1 SAFKGMSLW
10 KRVDL
15 LVNGRTPLA
24 VYTSLRT
31 GLRFAIG
38 DVPGPMV
45 KACVSLVTE
54 AHSDDGLPH
63 TLEHLV
69 FMGSEKYPF
78 KGFLDVIANR
88 CFASGT
94 NAWTDQDHTAY
105 TIDTVGA
112 EGFYKS
118 FPVYLNH
125 ILRPTLTKSQYLT
138 EVHHI
143 NEKGEDGGVV
153 YCEMQDHESEM
164 DSILDR
170 RMRRLLYP
178 DGHGYAIDTGGKL
191 EAIRNMCSI
200 DRVRDFHKKF
210 YHVGNVF
217 SIICGKVDHMRVQKI
232 LEELEEAELTRV
244 PADFKTPFSTPVP
257 SLSTSI
263 VETVECPSDDPS
275 HGGVHVAWF
284 GPPSRD
290 CITSEAL
297 DVLFN
302 YFTDTAVSPFHRNFI
317 DIPEPLA
324 SHAGFHMSEQTTSCI
339 TLGFQGVPAD
349 KLDQVLP
356 IMEKVLKQHQ
366 EASAFDAE
374 RMGFV
379 CQQAVLNAHAALE
392 TGPSKNV
399 FHSLITHQLYG
410 EASSDDLEHRMN
422 DAKVIEQLAKEPMQ
436 YWADLVTRF
445 FSAPSVSLIGKPSE
459 TMIETLA
466 EKESSRVAAQREKLG
481 CDGLDRCKADHCK
494 AVTENTSGEPPK
506 ELLDSLMV
514 NDFDGFDTFHID
526 VYHSEDAASAP
537 APVKSILDSF
547 PFPATVHHSA
557 DTRFVELWL
566 AMDTAALTVEQ
577 RKLLYVFSELPFES
591 PAVVDGQER
600 KADDVCCLFTR
611 DLLEHS
617 LHTGF
622 SSSFDRALVLWL
634 KVDAARYG
642 NVAKWAEIFLQ
653 GIKIDA
659 SKIKSIATRLAG
671 DARENKR
678 DGNYVCQTAM
688 NGITYRHDSN
698 AYIMNELILQ
708 KVHEQLA
715 KEVKTDPKGVIAR
728 FEELRT
734 TLLSSGFNAH
744 VLCDAAAV
752 AAGKQPPTKEMWAFA
767 ARDKATPRLNF
778 SFGEETAESFT
789 GKEIIVPLGSCES
802 SFMIQNTPFVCDWNS
817 EVLAP
822 VLLLTQYLSQ
832 CEGPLWKSVRGN
844 GLAYGIWISTNV
856 DVQELSMTIYRS
868 ANIPEA
874 YAKVEQIVKE
884 ELTRGSLDATQ
895 FEAAKRSLICDLY
908 RKVATVSSAGSRSV
922 LSVGQ
927 KKDPGYLRRLSQT
940 VWDSDPTKVLALG
953 TAPILALFSNYSRAV
968 CSHTRQAGA
977 IKKTFPAVQT
987 IKIDSVP
994 ITANS

>member
-1 SAFKGMSLW
+1 SLQGMSLW

-38 DVPGPMV
+38 DIPGPMV
-45 KACVSLVTE
+45 KTCVSLVTE
-54 AHSDDGLPH
+54 AHTDDGLPH

-105 TIDTVGA
+105 TMDTVGA

-164 DSILDR
+164 DSILER

-178 DGHGYAIDTGGKL
+178 EGHGYWCDTGGKL
-191 EAIRNMCSI
+191 DAIRSLCSI
-200 DRVRDFHKKF
+200 DRVRDYHKKF
-210 YHVGNVF
+210 YHIGNVF
-217 SIICGKVDHMRVQKI
+217 SIICGKVDHGRVQKI
-232 LEELEEAELTRV
+232 LEDLEEAEMARV

-257 SLSTSI
+257 ALPSSI
-263 VETVECPSDDPS
+263 VETVECPSDDLS
-275 HGGVHVAWF
+275 HGGVHVAWH

-290 CITSEAL
+290 CLTAEAL
-297 DVLFN
+297 DILFN
-302 YFTDTAVSPFHRNFI
+302 YFTDTAVSPFHKNFI
-317 DIPEPLA
+317 DIPDPLA
-324 SHAGFHMSEQTTSCI
+324 SHASFHLSEQTTSCI
-339 TLGFQGVPAD
+339 SLAFGGVPVERID
-349 KLDQVLP
+349 EVLP
-356 IMEKVLKQHQ
+356 VLDKVLKAHQ
-366 EASAFDAE
+366 DATAFDAE

-392 TGPSKNV
+392 TRPSKNV

-410 EASSDDLEHRMN
+410 ESNSEDLEHRMN

-436 YWADLVTRF
+436 FWADLVTRF
-445 FSAPSVSLIGKPSE
+445 FSAPSVSLKGKPSE
-459 TMIETLA
+459 KLVETLA
-466 EKESSRVAAQREKLG
+466 EKENARVAAQRERLG
-481 CDGLDRCKADHCK
+481 CDGLEKCKADHCK
-494 AVTENTSGEPPK
+494 AVGENTSEQPPK

-514 NDFDGFDTFHID
+514 NEFEGFDNFKID
-526 VYHSEDAASAP
+526 VFHSESSSSAP
-537 APVKSILDSF
+537 APVRAILDAF
-547 PFPATVHHSA
+547 PFPATLHHSA
-557 DTRFVELWL
+557 DTRFVECWL
-566 AMDTAALTVEQ
+566 TMDTAHLTVEQ
-577 RKLLYVFSELPFES
+577 RKLLLVFSELPFES
-591 PAVVDGQER
+591 AAVVDGVQKTPNE
-600 KADDVCCLFTR
+600 VCCLFTR

-642 NVAKWAEIFLQ
+642 NIPKWSEIFLQ

-659 SKIKSIATRLAG
+659 EKIKNVATRLAG

-678 DGNYVCQTAM
+678 DGHYVCQTAM

-698 AYIMNELILQ
+698 AYLMNELILQ
-708 KVHEQLA
+708 KVHEALA
-715 KEVKTDPKGVIAR
+715 KEVKTDPKAVVAR

-734 TLLSSGFNAH
+734 ALLSSGFNAH
-744 VLCDAAAV
+744 VLCDASAV
-752 AAGKQPPTKEMWAFA
+752 AAGKQPSTKDMWAFA
-767 ARDKATPRLNF
+767 TRDKKTPRF
-778 SFGEETAESFT
+778 EFASGEETSPSFT
-789 GKEIIVPLGSCES
+789 GKELILPLGSCES
-802 SFMIQNTPFVCDWNS
+802 SFMIQNTPFAVDWNS
-817 EVLAP
+817 EVLPA

-844 GLAYGIWISTNV
+844 GLAYGIWISANV
-856 DVQELSMTIYRS
+856 DVQEMSVTIYRS
-868 ANIPEA
+868 TNISEA
-874 YAKVEQIVKE
+874 YAKVEQIVRE
-884 ELTRGSLDATQ
+884 ELTSGKLDPTQ

-908 RKVATVSSAGSRSV
+908 TKVSTVSATGSRSV
-922 LSVGQ
+922 LAVNQ
-927 KKDPGYLRRLSQT
+927 KKNPEYLRRLSQT
-940 VWDSDPTKVLALG
+940 IWDSDPAKVLSLG
-953 TAPILALFSNYSRAV
+953 VAPVLSLFSTYSRAV
-968 CSHTRQAGA
+968 CSHSRQAAA
-977 IKKTFPAVQT
+977 IKKTFPGVQT
-987 IKIDSVP
+987 VKVDAVP
-994 ITANS
+994 ISASA

>member
-1 SAFKGMSLW
+1 GMSLW

-24 VYTSLRT
+24 VYTSLRS

-38 DVPGPMV
+38 DIPGPMV
-45 KACVSLVTE
+45 KTCVSLVTE
-54 AHSDDGLPH
+54 AHTDDGLPH

-105 TIDTVGA
+105 TMETVGA
-112 EGFYKS
+112 DGFYKS

-143 NEKGEDGGVV
+143 NEKAEDAGVV

-178 DGHGYAIDTGGKL
+178 EGHGYSCDTGGML
-191 EAIRNMCSI
+191 DAIRNLCSI
-200 DRVRDFHKKF
+200 DRVRAYHKKF
-210 YHVGNVF
+210 YHIGNVF
-217 SIICGKVDHMRVQKI
+217 SIICGKVDPARVQKI
-232 LEELEEAELTRV
+232 LEDLEEAELERV

-257 SLSTSI
+257 PLASSI

-275 HGGVHVAWF
+275 HGGVHVAWH

-290 CITSEAL
+290 CLTAEAL
-297 DVLFN
+297 DILFN
-302 YFTDTAVSPFHRNFI
+302 YLTDTAVSPFHKTFI

-324 SHAGFHMSEQTTSCI
+324 SNASFHLSERTTSCI
-339 TLGFQGVPAD
+339 MLAFGGVPAERIEA
-349 KLDQVLP
+349 VLP
-356 IMEKVLKQHQ
+356 VLEKLLKQHQ
-366 EASAFDAE
+366 EPSAFDAE

-392 TGPSKNV
+392 TRPSKSV
-399 FHSLITHQLYG
+399 FQSLITHQLYG

-436 YWADLVTRF
+436 FWADLVTRF
-445 FSAPSVSLIGKPSE
+445 FSAPSVSLMGKPSE
-459 TMIETLA
+459 KLVETLA
-466 EKESSRVAAQREKLG
+466 EKENARVAAQREKLG
-481 CDGLDRCKADHCK
+481 CDGLERCKADHCK
-494 AVTENTSGEPPK
+494 AVGENTSAEPPK
-506 ELLDSLMV
+506 ALLDSLMV
-514 NDFDGFDTFHID
+514 NEFDGFDNFKIE
-526 VYHSEDAASAP
+526 VFHSESSLSAA
-537 APVKSILDSF
+537 APVRAILDAF
-547 PFPATVHHSA
+547 PFPATLHHSA

-566 AMDTAALTVEQ
+566 TMDTSSLTVEQ
-577 RKLLYVFSELPFES
+577 RKLLAVFSELPFE
-591 PAVVDGQER
+591 AAALIDGEE
-600 KADDVCCLFTR
+600 KNPNEVCCLFTR

-642 NVAKWAEIFLQ
+642 NVAKWSEIFLK
-653 GIKIDA
+653 GIKFDA
-659 SKIKSIATRLAG
+659 EKIKNVATRLAG

-678 DGNYVCQTAM
+678 DGDYVCQTAM

-698 AYIMNELILQ
+698 AYLMNELILQ
-708 KVHEQLA
+708 KVHEALA
-715 KEVKTDPKGVIAR
+715 KEAKSNPKAVVAR

-734 TLLSSGFNAH
+734 ALLSSGFNAH
-744 VLCDAAAV
+744 VLCDANAV
-752 AAGKQPPTKEMWAFA
+752 AAGKQPSSKEMWAFA
-767 ARDKATPRLNF
+767 AREKTTPRF
-778 SFGEETAESFT
+778 EFVPGEETSPSFT
-789 GKEIIVPLGSCES
+789 GKELIVPLGSCES
-802 SFMIQNTPFVCDWNS
+802 SFMIQNTPFPVDWNS
-817 EVLAP
+817 EVLPA
-822 VLLLTQYLSQ
+822 VMLLTQYLSQ

-844 GLAYGIWISTNV
+844 GLAYGIWLSANV
-856 DVQELSMTIYRS
+856 DAQELSMTIYRS

-874 YAKVEQIVKE
+874 YAKVEQIVRE
-884 ELTRGSLDATQ
+884 ELERGRLDETQ
-895 FEAAKRSLICDLY
+895 FEAAKRSLICDLHT
-908 RKVATVSSAGSRSV
+908 KVSTVSDAGSRSV
-922 LSVGQ
+922 LAVNQ
-927 KKDPGYLRRLSQT
+927 KKNPEYLRRFSQT
-940 VWDSDPTKVLALG
+940 VWDSNPEKVLSLG
-953 TAPILALFSNYSRAV
+953 SAPILSLFSKYSRAV
-968 CSHTRQAGA
+968 CSHNRQATA
-977 IKKTFPAVQT
+977 IKKTFPSIQT
-987 IKIDSVP
+987 IKIDTVP
-994 ITANS
+994 IAASA